1 MDVMIKKKIKKNGDL
16 HIPKAIMKKLKFKIG
31 DEVIL
36 RLEGNRLIV
45 ESENSKRKK
54 LKIKQEIVD
63 ELVENEDFFTPEAI

>member
-1 MDVMIKKKIKKNGDL
+1 
-16 HIPKAIMKKLKFKIG
+16 MKELNFKIG

-36 RLEGNRLIV
+36 RLKGNRLIV
-45 ESENSKRKK
+45 ESENSKNKK